1 MKIIETLEMK
11 LDELQHMYGLVA
23 LKGGTEVEDMTFDEL
38 LFLKQ
43 IAINMPV
50 IVKIGGPEARN
61 DIRYCKSI
69 GIDGIL
75 APMIESE
82 YALEN
87 FISAVM
93 DVYKDTQLP
102 YLAVNI
108 ETVTGYHNLSSIY
121 SNPYFSYINQVT
133 VGRSDLSQSMK
144 KSVDDEDV
152 LCATANIVKASKLLG
167 KVTSVGGQINPSNA
181 GLVHTIVNPDR
192 INTRHLVF
200 DCKKTESISKTIQLG
215 LEFELDLYRAFSNVE
230 PSKSQIYQKRIS
242 VTADRI
248 AVMQ

>member
-1 MKIIETLEMK
+1 MRLIENLEAK
-11 LDELQHMYGLVA
+11 LDDLTHKYGLVA
-23 LKGGTEVEDMTFDEL
+23 LKGGTEVEDMTYDEL

-43 IAINMPV
+43 IAINLPV

-69 GIDGIL
+69 AIDGIL

-87 FISAVM
+87 FITAVL
-93 DVYKDTQLP
+93 DIYKEATLP
-102 YLAVNI
+102 YLAINV
-108 ETVTGYHNLSSIY
+108 ETITAYHNLSAIY
-121 SNPYFSYINQVT
+121 TNPYFSYINQIT

-144 KSVDDEDV
+144 KSIDDDDV
-152 LCATANIVKASKLLG
+152 LYATTNIVKAAKLSG
-167 KVTSVGGQINPSNA
+167 KITSVGGQVNPSNA
-181 GLVHTIVNPDR
+181 EVVQKVIQPDR

-200 DCKKTESISKTIQLG
+200 DCKKADNISKSIQLG

-230 PSKSQIYQKRIS
+230 PSKSHIYQKRIS
-242 VTADRI
+242 VTSDRL
-248 AVMQ
+248 AVV

>member
-1 MKIIETLEMK
+1 MRLIETLEIK
-11 LDELQHMYGLVA
+11 LDELSHKYGLVA

-38 LFLKQ
+38 LFLRQ
-43 IAINMPV
+43 IAINLPV

-69 GIDGIL
+69 HIDGVL

-82 YALEN
+82 YGLEN
-87 FISAVM
+87 FISAV
-93 DVYKDTQLP
+93 KDIYNNHSLP

-108 ETVTGYHNLSSIY
+108 ETITAYHNLVAIC
-121 SNPYFSYINQVT
+121 SNPYFSYIQQVT

-144 KSVDDEDV
+144 KGVDDEDV
-152 LCATANIVKASKLLG
+152 LYATAHIVKTAKLAG

-181 GLVHTIVNPDR
+181 ELVKKVIDPDR

-200 DCKKTESISKTIQLG
+200 DCKKATNIAKSIQLG

-230 PSKSQIYQKRIS
+230 PGKSHIYHK
-242 VTADRI
+242 RI
-248 AVMQ
+248 AVTSDRLAVV